1 MSVLKVGIV
10 ASGMMAKNHADAL
23 RRIPGVQVVAIADP
37 FALNLADIA
46 QELGI
51 PATYTS
57 YEKMCE
63 CEDLDVI
70 HNCAPNNEH
79 FAINKYA
86 ITHGIGVF
94 SEKPLAVTVDEAEE
108 LCELVDKY
116 KVPNGVNF
124 NYRSNAV
131 VREIRARIRNGTAG
145 KPLLVHGAYL
155 QDWLMYDNDY
165 NWRLDS
171 GKGGKSRTVADIGS
185 HWFDTVQTALD
196 TKIVSVN
203 AKLITV
209 YPERLKPAAQ
219 TGTFTRSGVGSY
231 EKVSVDTEDAGMIM
245 VKFANGTF
253 GSVLLSQISGGF
265 KNALDLCIDCAK
277 CSLRWEQ
284 EEPDHLII
292 GDRENGVTK
301 TFADYGKMTDD
312 ADYYATLPGG
322 HPVGWADALH
332 NNFRLF
338 YDAVKKGTYKNGEQ
352 EFATI
357 ADATYIM
364 KIVEAC
370 LKSNETNSW
379 VDIDCQIVFQS

>member
-1 MSVLKVGIV
+1 MRVIKVGIV

-37 FALNLADIA
+37 FSVNLNEIA

-51 PATYTS
+51 PATYSS

-63 CEDLDVI
+63 CEKLDII

-94 SEKPLAVTVDEAEE
+94 SEKPLAVTVNEAEE
-108 LCELVDKY
+108 LCELVKKY
-116 KVPNGVNF
+116 EVPNAVNF

-131 VREIRARIRNGTAG
+131 VREMRARIRNGVAG
-145 KPLLVHGAYL
+145 KPLLVHGTYL
-155 QDWLMYDNDY
+155 QDWLMYENDY

-171 GKGGKSRTVADIGS
+171 RKGGKSRAAADIGS
-185 HWFDTVQTALD
+185 HWFDTAQTALG

-203 AKLITV
+203 AKLITA
-209 YPERLKPAAQ
+209 YPQRLKPDADTKTFGKSG
-219 TGTFTRSGVGSY
+219 TGTYV
-231 EKVSVDTEDAGMIM
+231 KVSVDTEDAGMIM
-245 VKFANGTF
+245 VKFADGTF
-253 GSVLLSQISGGF
+253 GNVLLSQISGGF
-265 KNALDLCIDCAK
+265 KNALNISIDCAQ

-284 EEPDHLII
+284 EEPDHLFI
-292 GDRENGVTK
+292 GEREKGVTK
-301 TFADYGKMTDD
+301 TFAASGQMTDD
-312 ADYYATLPGG
+312 ADYYASLPGG

-338 YDAVKKGTYKNGEQ
+338 YDAVKKGTYKNEKQ

-357 ADATYIM
+357 ADASYIM

-370 LKSNETNSW
+370 LKSNECNSW
-379 VDIDCQIVFQS
+379 VDVE